1 MKKSNFK
8 LKKMWGLNRTY
19 KEALSIAI
27 EKNNKILDKA
37 EIGQEIIMDGKFIKY
52 FGGRIQNIKDKTLHK
67 TKKHAWFLN
76 HATNVIKLGAKH
88 PEFAEKLKKE
98 ETFEFEEDKYIYA
111 GNCVC
116 YYTGK
121 NYGRRRCH
129 PHYNYIDVWVPFF

>member
-1 MKKSNFK
+1 MKKTNFK

-19 KEALSIAI
+19 KEAIAIAI
-27 EKNNKILDKA
+27 EKNNKILAKA
-37 EIGQEIIMDGKFIKY
+37 EIGQEIIIDAKSIKY
-52 FGGRIQNIKDKTLHK
+52 FGGRYPKINYKTGHK
-67 TKKHAWFLN
+67 TAQHALLLN

-98 ETFEFEEDKYIYA
+98 EVFEFEEDKYIYA
-111 GNCVC
+111 GNGIC

-121 NYGRRRCH
+121 KYGRRRCR

>member
-1 MKKSNFK
+1 MKKTSFK

-27 EKNNKILDKA
+27 EKNNKILAKA

-67 TKKHAWFLN
+67 TLKHAWFLN
-76 HATNVIKLGAKH
+76 HATNIIKLGAKH

-98 ETFEFEEDKYIYA
+98 EVFEFEEDKYIYA

-121 NYGRRRCH
+121 NYGRRRCR